1 VEEQHGGVPQDLAG
15 MRERLVRL
23 EQRVGEIEREA
34 ERARRARRRSI
45 LLMLVAGALYVLVLY
60 WEMTQ
65 AIP

>member
-1 VEEQHGGVPQDLAG
+1 

>member
-15 MRERLVRL
+15 RRERLVRL